1 MAFSYSGDPSQ
12 SDKDAVRFEIGDT
25 VASAPIFQ
33 DAEINYAILTETGFT
48 AGAPTTLNTADVY
61 RSSARC
67 FEILAGRMSAQA
79 DSTVGSLKLQYSK
92 SAQNAT
98 LRAKQLRDR
107 AIGMNAPYA
116 GGQSISEKEGF
127 RQDSDLPVPLFTRR
141 EFDNPYGGA
150 GGVSVYWPDYGP
162 PTE

>member
-1 MAFSYSGDPSQ
+1 MAFSYSGDPSS

-33 DAEINYAILTETGFT
+33 DAEVVWAILAETGLT
-48 AGAPTTLNTADVY
+48 AGQPTTLDTADVY

-67 FEILAGRMSAQA
+67 FEILAGRMAAQA

-92 SAQNAT
+92 SAQNAAN
-98 LRAKQLRDR
+98 RAKQLRDR

-127 RQDSDLPVPLFTRR
+127 RQDGDLPVPLFTRR
-141 EFDNPYGGA
+141 EFDNPYAGA
-150 GGVSVYWPDYGP
+150 GGVAASWPDYGP
-162 PTE
+162 PTQ